1 MATHTDPAHLTDAVD
16 PFETL
21 RVGHPV
27 VRSGILE
34 RARGGFLVVSMA
46 ERLPDALA
54 LALAQAAD
62 RGDCGLILLDESL
75 VDEQPLSAALRDRMG
90 CCLDMR
96 DETWLRDGW
105 GADPLPMQG
114 ALASDWMAVL
124 VPEDILHAVMEAC
137 VMLGIVS
144 ARPCLACLRMMR
156 LHAWSEQRTQAS
168 AEDLAWA
175 ATWCLLPHARQLP
188 MPSQEQASS
197 EDEDPQDEAPQDE
210 PAQDEPGQD
219 EPAQDEPTPSDM
231 EPSLSE
237 PQTDQQ
243 AKSVDEQAVET
254 AAAALPKGLLDA
266 WAKWFVEQGQG
277 AGGGGGQGRLGESG
291 RGRGRPVGV
300 IRRKPRG
307 GTDLLAILP
316 TLRAAIPF
324 QTIRVRSQSAIALR
338 PDDLHVWRL
347 KRQRGITTVFVVDAS
362 GSSAMARLA
371 EAKGAIE
378 ILLSEC
384 YSRRDR
390 VALIAF
396 GGRGAELRLPPTRS
410 LVAARRSLSALVGG
424 GGSPIAAGFAMA
436 AEQLIRL
443 RLQGDDTCLVV
454 LSDGRAN
461 IARDGT
467 PGRPRAMEEAVA
479 MARRLSTLTSH
490 RLLIDTSA
498 RPEPAAARLSD
509 AMAARYLPLP
519 MARARGI
526 HEAIQA
532 VRRLPTAT

>member
-21 RVGHPV
+21 RVGHRV

-75 VDEQPLSAALRDRMG
+75 ADEQPLSAALRDRMG

-96 DETWLRDGW
+96 DESWLRDGW
-105 GADPLPMQG
+105 ADDPLPVRG
-114 ALASDWMAVL
+114 TLTPDWMAVL
-124 VPEDILHAVMEAC
+124 VPEAILQAVIEAC

-188 MPSQEQASS
+188 MPSQAEAS
-197 EDEDPQDEAPQDE
+197 PQDEDEPQQDEPPQDE
-210 PAQDEPGQD
+210 DESAD
-219 EPAQDEPTPSDM
+219 T

-237 PQTDQQ
+237 PQADQE

-254 AAAALPKGLLDA
+254 TAAALPRGLLDA
-266 WAKWFVEQGQG
+266 WAKWFVEQGQR

-307 GTDLLAILP
+307 GTDRLAILP

-324 QTIRVRSQSAIALR
+324 QTIRVRSRSAIALR

-436 AEQLIRL
+436 AEQLNRL

-498 RPEPAAARLSD
+498 RPEPAAVRLSE

-532 VRRLPTAT
+532 VRRLPTET